1 MKTNNIDTQVYTLVS
16 TLYEICEELE
26 PYDPKFP
33 DPEIVR
39 AVVSTVEDFKNGD
52 VDSYIES
59 LTEYMDNME
68 DDEPLHSEIR
78 DMIED
83 LKQLKAE
90 INS

>member
-1 MKTNNIDTQVYTLVS
+1 MKTNNIDTQVYILVS

-33 DPEIVR
+33 DPEIVQ
-39 AVVSTVEDFKNGD
+39 AVVQTVEDFKNGD
-52 VDSYIES
+52 VDCYIDM

-68 DDEPLHSEIR
+68 DDEPLHGEIA